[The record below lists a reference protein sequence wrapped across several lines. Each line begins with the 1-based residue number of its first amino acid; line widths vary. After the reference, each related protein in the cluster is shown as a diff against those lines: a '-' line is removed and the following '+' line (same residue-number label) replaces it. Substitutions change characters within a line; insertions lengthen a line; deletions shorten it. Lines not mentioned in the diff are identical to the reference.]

1 MKKNDI
7 ERIALIPGTF
17 DPFTVGHLE
26 LVKIASAMFDKVVV
40 CILTNPNKTHLF
52 DEKSRLEMIRRSV
65 SSFSNV
71 SVDVDHGYTADYA
84 KRIGAEY
91 IVRGIRNEIDAKY
104 EMEMADFNLKRTGVR
119 TLLIPAPEEI
129 ASVSSTRVRE
139 NLKNGDSVDALVP
152 GEIKTVIQ

>member
-1 MKKNDI
+1 MKNNMAKT
-7 ERIALIPGTF
+7 ALIPGTF

-26 LVKIASAMFDKVVV
+26 LVKIASSLFDQVVV

-52 DEKSRLEMIRRSV
+52 DEESRLEMIRRSV
-65 SSFSNV
+65 ESFTNV
-71 SVDVDHGYTADYA
+71 SVDIDHGYTADYA

-129 ASVSSTRVRE
+129 ADISSTRVRE
-139 NLKNGDSVDALVP
+139 GLKNGISVDKLIP
-152 GEIKTVIQ
+152 NEIKMII

>member
-1 MKKNDI
+1 M

-26 LVKIASAMFDKVVV
+26 LVKIAAAMFDKVVV

-52 DEKSRLEMIRRSV
+52 DEESRLEMIRRSV
-65 SSFSNV
+65 SSFANV

-129 ASVSSTRVRE
+129 ANVSSTRVRE
-139 NLKNGDSVDALVP
+139 NLKNGNSVEALVP

>member
-1 MKKNDI
+1 M

-26 LVKIASAMFDKVVV
+26 LVKIAAAMFDKVVV

-104 EMEMADFNLKRTGVR
+104 ELEMADFNLKRTGVR